1 MVFLIVALIL
11 CCLWKV
17 KISKGFNFEY
27 LSQDV
32 SNSIKGIF
40 AIIILF
46 SHIRGYITLSPNN
59 IFDTSFNTIISY
71 IGQLM
76 VAIFLFYSGYGINE
90 SYKKKKNYFD
100 TFFKRRILKTW
111 SHFVLAVLL
120 FFIASFF
127 TPESYSLKQYMLC
140 WTGWESIGNSNWF
153 VFDILAIYLLV
164 YFSAFILK
172 LIGKENNNS
181 LLCILTTIFAIFLWG
196 ILFYFKRSSWWIDT
210 IMCFPL
216 GMWYSYFKFNI
227 EKNISSEK
235 KHNILIICVI
245 SLFIT
250 WYILCG
256 IDILGVCS
264 CLFCI
269 VLIAILTKVSINNS
283 ILRWLGKNSF
293 SIYILQRLPMMFL
306 FYYGGSLKEEPLIF
320 SLITIPIV
328 LVLSGLFTRMTNIID
343 KKIFN

>member
-46 SHIRGYITLSPNN
+46 SHIRGYISLSPNN
-59 IFDTSFNTIISY
+59 VFDTSFNIIISC

-76 VAIFLFYSGYGINE
+76 VAIFLFYSGFGINE
-90 SYKKKKNYFD
+90 SFKKKKNYFD

-111 SHFVLAVLL
+111 AHFVLAVLL

-127 TPESYSLKQYMLC
+127 VPESYSLKQYVFC
-140 WTGWESIGNSNWF
+140 WIGWESIGNSNWF

-196 ILFYFKRSSWWIDT
+196 MLFYFKRSTWWIDT

-216 GMWYSYFKFNI
+216 GMWYSYFKSNI
-227 EKNISSEK
+227 EKFINSRKFSLWIVC
-235 KHNILIICVI
+235 IITI
-245 SLFIT
+245 FII
-250 WYILCG
+250 WYIHFG
-256 IDILGVCS
+256 VDVLGVCS
-264 CLFCI
+264 CIFCI
-269 VLIAILTKVSINNS
+269 VLIAILTKISINNS

-306 FYYGGSLKEEPLIF
+306 FYYGGNLKEEPLIF
-320 SLITIPIV
+320 SLITIFIV
-328 LVLSGLFTRMTNIID
+328 LCIADIFTRMTDIID